1 MAANAMLVLLG
12 ALSIAGAGIGA
23 ATLSDSPFGG
33 PGQRGCGM
41 SGNCPNGQ
49 AGGYGGACGTA
60 NPVCNQAD
68 NGTCPLADDGV
79 CPYANQKESSG

>member
-1 MAANAMLVLLG
+1 MRDERQL
-12 ALSIAGAGIGA
+12 
-23 ATLSDSPFGG
+23 PER
-33 PGQRGCGM
+33 PG
-41 SGNCPNGQ
+41 S
-49 AGGYGGACGTA
+49 A